1 MKMDKLTFRRSS
13 EMTCFR
19 EIGDC
24 AARLTRAS
32 CLALI
37 LLFGATVWG
46 ASPNHELKVRD
57 VYLRLEGN
65 SLVAVADDGKPLAA
79 NPIALLQGD
88 VVEVELLQIG
98 NFNPTSEIEL
108 ATWKYTWE
116 YHSGGFLGIGGTDHK
131 DDVFAHVKR
140 RLGTGGNMN
149 VSVQLPGA
157 DKYEV
162 QPKSGRQ
169 RGILALR
176 SGQLVIAGTVGNLT
190 PPENYGKTD
199 RRATRTGRT
208 QTFSAEGK
216 NILHFRIY
224 VKRATIK
231 DKDIRDQ

>member
-1 MKMDKLTFRRSS
+1 MKMDKLTIRRSS

-19 EIGDC
+19 EIGHRI
-24 AARLTRAS
+24 ARLTRVS
-32 CLALI
+32 CLTLI
-37 LLFGATVWG
+37 LALEATVWS

-65 SLVAVADDGKPLAA
+65 SLVAVTDDGKPLSA
-79 NPIALLQGD
+79 NPITIIQGD
-88 VVEVELLQIG
+88 VVEVDLVQIG
-98 NFNPTSEIEL
+98 TFDPTSEIEL

-162 QPKSGRQ
+162 QPKSGKQ
-169 RGILALR
+169 GGILALR
-176 SGQLVIAGTVGNLT
+176 SGQLVIAGATGDLT
-190 PPENYGKTD
+190 PPGDYGKTD
-199 RRATRTGRT
+199 RRAKRTGRT

-216 NILHFRIY
+216 NILHFRVY

-231 DKDIRDQ
+231 DITDQ